1 MIWHAYQLTTLSFA
15 KTYQHGFGHS
25 SVFMPQNFIKDLQQ
39 QWTVSGMKKNFK
51 GVKSARVAFCWSE
64 NGVHR
69 VQCSAMLICLMATG
83 GTQAAPYIENGK
95 GGDPA
100 SWRSSEFNADWGL
113 GAIHADHAYAAGYTG
128 KGIRLG
134 IFDQPVYARHPEFV
148 GQDKVINLVTEG
160 IREYTDPYIPVK
172 KGDAFH
178 YDGTPG
184 VVSDGTL
191 GSHGTHVGGIAA
203 GSRDGGA
210 MHGVAFNAQIIS
222 AENGDPGPEDGIIL
236 GNDGAVY
243 QAGWDALVTSGARI
257 INNSWGIGITEKFYQ
272 GGYDPAYPH
281 FTVDDAQKQFDQI
294 KVILGTK
301 PGGAYQGA
309 IDAAHSGVVT
319 IFGTGNNG
327 NLNNPD
333 AIAGLAYFVQDIAPD
348 WLTVAGLQEPTSTD
362 GYSISTFSS
371 RCGYTASFCVSAP
384 GTRVYSSVI
393 EGTSLDNLTTG
404 YAIHSGTSMAAP
416 HVAGSVAVLMERFP
430 YLNGAQVADVLKT
443 TATDMGAPGID
454 AIYGWGMINLGK
466 AINGPGMLVTVG
478 DIPDEFRIPD
488 PTGVVYGPTQ
498 FVVDLPG
505 VGAVLDKGKPT
516 ERICSDALCGLDFWT
531 NDISGH
537 GGLTKQGIGTL
548 VLTGNNTYSGPTLV
562 SQGRLAINGSVTSDV
577 SVQSSGIVG
586 GSGIVGSLTAHSG
599 GTVAPG
605 TPTDS
610 LNVAG
615 NVIFEPGSR
624 YEVEVGLDG
633 QSNRLQS
640 SGLAMIGGGEVA
652 VTLEDSSNLLTESE
666 IRSQLGQQY
675 SILGAQQGVR
685 GQFDA
690 VVPNYLFL
698 ATGLSYQPDRVT
710 LSIGRNGRSFASV
723 AQTPNERAVAA
734 AADRLAAGNPVYESI
749 LNSDTAGK
757 ARQAFRQLSGQIHA
771 DIAPALVN
779 DSRYLREA
787 LNGRLRQAEGLAS
800 PSVIRADED
809 GAWAQLLGMWDH
821 ATGDVNA
828 AGYQASTYGVLVGL
842 DAAPAA
848 DWRLGVATGYTRT
861 SLYGGYSSKAD
872 SDNYHLAAYG
882 DSQFGALSLRGGAGY
897 TWHRID
903 TRRLVNYGV
912 QSDRDTARYSARTGQ
927 LFAEVGYSVQGEWLN
942 LEPFVN
948 LAYVNFGN
956 NGISE
961 QGGAAALHG
970 DKQHTDATVS
980 TLGLRAGTVWQVTPG
995 TTVVMRSELGWQ
1007 HQYGGLEQGTGL
1019 RFYGDNAPFVVD
1031 SVPVS
1036 REGMVLKVETE
1047 VVANENT
1054 TLSLGYSGQL
1064 SQNHQ
1069 DNSVNAGFTWRF

>member
-1 MIWHAYQLTTLSFA
+1 
-15 KTYQHGFGHS
+15 
-25 SVFMPQNFIKDLQQ
+25 
-39 QWTVSGMKKNFK
+39 
-51 GVKSARVAFCWSE
+51 
-64 NGVHR
+64 
-69 VQCSAMLICLMATG
+69 MLICLTAIG
-83 GTQAAPYIENGK
+83 GAQAATYIENGK
-95 GGDPA
+95 AGDPA
-100 SWRSSEFNADWGL
+100 SWRSSEFNAEWGL
-113 GAIHADHAYAAGYTG
+113 GAIHADQAYAAGYTG
-128 KGIRLG
+128 KGIKLG
-134 IFDQPVYARHPEFV
+134 IFDQPVYAKHPEFA
-148 GQDKVINLVTEG
+148 GENKVINLVTEG

-172 KGDAFH
+172 KGDAFR
-178 YDGTPG
+178 YDGTPS
-184 VVSDGTL
+184 VDSDGTL

-243 QAGWDALVTSGARI
+243 QAGWDALVASGARI
-257 INNSWGIGITEKFYQ
+257 INNSWGIGITDKFAK
-272 GGYDPAYPH
+272 GGKDPAYPH

-309 IDAAHSGVVT
+309 IDAARSGVVT
-319 IFGTGNNG
+319 IFAAGNDY

-333 AIAGLAYFVQDIAPD
+333 AMAGLAYFVPDIAPN
-348 WLTVAGLQEPTSTD
+348 WLSVASLQDPTNTGD
-362 GYSISTFSS
+362 YSISTFSS

-393 EGTSLDNLTTG
+393 EGTSVENLTTG
-404 YAIHSGTSMAAP
+404 YAKYSGTSMAAP

-454 AIYGWGMINLGK
+454 ALYGWGMINLGK
-466 AINGPGMLVTVG
+466 AINGPGMLVTAE
-478 DIPDEFRIPD
+478 DIPEEFRIPD
-488 PTGVVYGPTQ
+488 PTGVAYGPTQ

-516 ERICSDALCGLDFWT
+516 ERVCSSDLCGLDFWS

-548 VLTGNNTYSGPTLV
+548 VLTGNNTYAGPTLV
-562 SQGRLAINGSVTSDV
+562 NQGRLAVNGSVTSAV
-577 SVQSSGIVG
+577 SVQNGGIVG
-586 GSGIVGSLTAHSG
+586 GSGTVGSLIARQG

-605 TPTDS
+605 NSIGT

-615 NVIFEPGSR
+615 NVSFEPGSR
-624 YEVEVGLDG
+624 YAVEVGPNG
-633 QSNRLQS
+633 QSDRIQS
-640 SGLAMIGGGEVA
+640 SGSATIGGGEVA
-652 VTLEDSSNLLTESE
+652 VTLENSPNLLTQSE
-666 IRSQLGQQY
+666 VRSLLGQQY
-675 SILGAQQGVR
+675 NILSAQQGVS

-690 VVPNYLFL
+690 VAPNYLFL
-698 ATGLSYQPDRVT
+698 GTGLSYQPTGVT
-710 LSIGRNGRSFASV
+710 LSVGRNGTSFASV

-734 AADRLAAGNPVYESI
+734 AADALAAGNPVYES
-749 LNSDTAGK
+749 LLGSGTAGE

-771 DIAPALVN
+771 DIASALVN

-800 PSVIRADED
+800 SSAIKADEG
-809 GAWAQLLGMWDH
+809 GAWAQLLGAWDH
-821 ATGDVNA
+821 ASGDANA
-828 AGYQASTYGVLVGL
+828 TGYQASTYGVLVGL
-842 DAAPAA
+842 DSAVAD

-861 SLYGGYSSKAD
+861 SLHGGYGSKAD

-882 DSQFGALSLRGGAGY
+882 DKQFGALALRGGAGY

-903 TRRLVNYGV
+903 TKRSVNYGM
-912 QSDRDTARYSARTGQ
+912 QSDRDTAKYSARTEQ
-927 LFAEVGYSVQGEWLN
+927 LFAEAGYSVQGEWLN

-948 LAYVNFGN
+948 LAYVNFEN
-956 NGISE
+956 NGIAES
-961 QGGAAALHG
+961 GGAAALRG

-980 TLGLRAGTVWQVTPG
+980 TLGLRADTAWQVSPG
-995 TTVVMRSELGWQ
+995 TTVALRSELGWQ
-1007 HQYGGLEQGTGL
+1007 HQYGGLERGTGL
-1019 RFYGDNAPFVVD
+1019 RFNGGNAPFVVD

-1036 REGMVLKVETE
+1036 RDGMVLKAGAE
-1047 VVANENT
+1047 VAVNENA
-1054 TLSLGYSGQL
+1054 TLSLGYGGLL
-1064 SQNHQ
+1064 SQHHQ

>member
-1 MIWHAYQLTTLSFA
+1 
-15 KTYQHGFGHS
+15 
-25 SVFMPQNFIKDLQQ
+25 
-39 QWTVSGMKKNFK
+39 
-51 GVKSARVAFCWSE
+51 
-64 NGVHR
+64 
-69 VQCSAMLICLMATG
+69 MLICLTAIG
-83 GTQAAPYIENGK
+83 GAQAASYIENGK
-95 GGDPA
+95 AGDPA
-100 SWRSSEFNADWGL
+100 SWRSSEFNAEWGL
-113 GAIHADHAYAAGYTG
+113 GAIHADQAYAAGYTG
-128 KGIRLG
+128 KGIKLG
-134 IFDQPVYARHPEFV
+134 IFDQPVYAKHPEFA
-148 GQDKVINLVTEG
+148 GENKVINLVTEG

-172 KGDAFH
+172 KGDTFR
-178 YDGTPG
+178 YDGTPS
-184 VVSDGTL
+184 VDSDGTL

-243 QAGWDALVTSGARI
+243 QAGWDALVASGARI
-257 INNSWGIGITEKFYQ
+257 INNSWGIGITEKFEE

-281 FTVDDAQKQFDQI
+281 FTVNDAQKQFDQI
-294 KVILGTK
+294 KQILGTK

-309 IDAAHSGVVT
+309 IDAARSGVVT
-319 IFGTGNNG
+319 IFAAGNDG

-333 AIAGLAYFVQDIAPD
+333 AMAGLAYFVPEIAPN
-348 WLTVAGLQEPTSTD
+348 WLSVASLQDPSNSGD
-362 GYSISTFSS
+362 YSISTFSS

-393 EGTSLDNLTTG
+393 EGTSVENLTTG
-404 YAIHSGTSMAAP
+404 YAKYSGTSMAAP

-430 YLNGAQVADVLKT
+430 YLNGAQVAEVLKT

-454 AIYGWGMINLGK
+454 ALYGWGMINLGK
-466 AINGPGMLVTVG
+466 AINGPGMLATVE
-478 DIPDEFRIPD
+478 DIPEEFRIPD
-488 PTGVVYGPTQ
+488 PTGVAYGPTQ

-516 ERICSDALCGLDFWT
+516 ERVCSDVLCGLDFWS

-562 SQGRLAINGSVTSDV
+562 NQGRLAVNGSVTSAV
-577 SVQSSGIVG
+577 SVQSGGIVG
-586 GSGIVGSLTAHSG
+586 GSGTVGSLTARQG

-605 TPTDS
+605 NSIGT

-615 NVIFEPGSR
+615 NVSFEPGSR
-624 YEVEVGLDG
+624 YAVEVGPNG
-633 QSNRLQS
+633 QSDRIQS
-640 SGLAMIGGGEVA
+640 SGSATIGGGEVA
-652 VTLEDSSNLLTESE
+652 VTLENSPNLLTQSE
-666 IRSQLGQQY
+666 VRSLLGQQY
-675 SILGAQQGVR
+675 NILSAQQGVS

-690 VVPNYLFL
+690 VAPNYLFL
-698 ATGLSYQPDRVT
+698 GTGLSYQPTGVT
-710 LSIGRNGRSFASV
+710 LSVGRNGTSFASV
-723 AQTPNERAVAA
+723 AQTANERAVAA
-734 AADRLAAGNPVYESI
+734 AADALAAGNPVYES
-749 LNSDTAGK
+749 LLGSGTAGE

-771 DIAPALVN
+771 DIASALVN

-800 PSVIRADED
+800 SSAIKADEG
-809 GAWAQLLGMWDH
+809 GAWAQLLGAWDH
-821 ATGDVNA
+821 ASGDANA
-828 AGYQASTYGVLVGL
+828 TGYQASTYGVLVGL
-842 DAAPAA
+842 DSAAAD

-861 SLYGGYSSKAD
+861 SLHGGYGSKAD

-882 DSQFGALSLRGGAGY
+882 DKQFGALALRGGAGY

-903 TRRLVNYGV
+903 TKRSVNYGM
-912 QSDRDTARYSARTGQ
+912 QSDRDTAKYSARTEQ
-927 LFAEVGYSVQGEWLN
+927 LFAEAGYSVQGEWLN

-948 LAYVNFGN
+948 LAYVNFEN
-956 NGISE
+956 NGIAES
-961 QGGAAALHG
+961 GGAAALRG

-980 TLGLRAGTVWQVTPG
+980 TLGLRADTAWQVTPG
-995 TTVVMRSELGWQ
+995 TTVALRSELGWQ
-1007 HQYGGLEQGTGL
+1007 HQYGSLERGTGL
-1019 RFYGDNAPFVVD
+1019 RFNGGNAPFVVD

-1036 REGMVLKVETE
+1036 RDGMVLKAGAE
-1047 VVANENT
+1047 VAVNENA
-1054 TLSLGYSGQL
+1054 TLSLGYGGLL

>member
-1 MIWHAYQLTTLSFA
+1 
-15 KTYQHGFGHS
+15 
-25 SVFMPQNFIKDLQQ
+25 
-39 QWTVSGMKKNFK
+39 
-51 GVKSARVAFCWSE
+51 
-64 NGVHR
+64 
-69 VQCSAMLICLMATG
+69 MLICLTAIG
-83 GTQAAPYIENGK
+83 GAQAASYIENGK
-95 GGDPA
+95 AGDPA
-100 SWRSSEFNADWGL
+100 SWRSSEFNAEWGL
-113 GAIHADHAYAAGYTG
+113 GAIHADQAYAAGYTG
-128 KGIRLG
+128 KGIKLG
-134 IFDQPVYARHPEFV
+134 IFDQPVYAKHPEFA
-148 GQDKVINLVTEG
+148 GENKVINLVTEG

-172 KGDAFH
+172 KGDIFR
-178 YDGTPG
+178 YDGTPS
-184 VVSDGTL
+184 VDSDGTL

-243 QAGWDALVTSGARI
+243 QAGWDALVASGARI
-257 INNSWGIGITEKFYQ
+257 INNSWGIGITEKFEE

-281 FTVDDAQKQFDQI
+281 FTVNDAQKQFDQI
-294 KVILGTK
+294 KQILGTK

-309 IDAAHSGVVT
+309 IDAARSGVVT
-319 IFGTGNNG
+319 IFAAGNDG

-333 AIAGLAYFVQDIAPD
+333 AMAGLAYFVPEIAPN
-348 WLTVAGLQEPTSTD
+348 WLSVASLQDPSNSGD
-362 GYSISTFSS
+362 YSISTFSS

-393 EGTSLDNLTTG
+393 EGTSVENLTTG
-404 YAIHSGTSMAAP
+404 YAKYSGTSMAAP

-430 YLNGAQVADVLKT
+430 YLNGAQVAEVLKT

-454 AIYGWGMINLGK
+454 ALYGWGMINLGK
-466 AINGPGMLVTVG
+466 AINGPGMLATVE
-478 DIPDEFRIPD
+478 DIPEEFRIPD
-488 PTGVVYGPTQ
+488 PTGVAYGPTQ

-516 ERICSDALCGLDFWT
+516 ERVCSDVLCGLDFWS

-537 GGLTKQGIGTL
+537 GGLTKEGMGTL

-562 SQGRLAINGSVTSDV
+562 NQGRLAVNGSVTSAV
-577 SVQSSGIVG
+577 SVQSGGIVG
-586 GSGIVGSLTAHSG
+586 GSGTVGSLTARQG

-605 TPTDS
+605 NSIGT

-615 NVIFEPGSR
+615 NVSFEPGSR
-624 YEVEVGLDG
+624 YAVEVGPNG
-633 QSNRLQS
+633 QSDRIQS
-640 SGLAMIGGGEVA
+640 SGSATIGGGEVA
-652 VTLEDSSNLLTESE
+652 VTLENSPNLLTQSE
-666 IRSQLGQQY
+666 VRSLLGQQY
-675 SILGAQQGVR
+675 TILSAQQGVS

-690 VVPNYLFL
+690 VAPNYLFL
-698 ATGLSYQPDRVT
+698 GTGLSYQPTGVT
-710 LSIGRNGRSFASV
+710 LSVGRNGTSFASV

-734 AADRLAAGNPVYESI
+734 AADALAAGNPVYES
-749 LNSDTAGK
+749 LLGSGTAGE

-771 DIAPALVN
+771 DIASALVN

-800 PSVIRADED
+800 SSAIKADEG
-809 GAWAQLLGMWDH
+809 GAWAQLLGAWDH
-821 ATGDVNA
+821 ASGDANA
-828 AGYQASTYGVLVGL
+828 TGYQASTYGVLVGL
-842 DAAPAA
+842 DSAAAD

-861 SLYGGYSSKAD
+861 SLHGGYGSKAD

-882 DSQFGALSLRGGAGY
+882 DKQFGALALRGGAGY

-903 TRRLVNYGV
+903 TKRSVNYGM
-912 QSDRDTARYSARTGQ
+912 QSDRDTAKYSARTEQ
-927 LFAEVGYSVQGEWLN
+927 LFAEAGYSVQGEWLN

-948 LAYVNFGN
+948 LAYVNFEN
-956 NGISE
+956 NGIAES
-961 QGGAAALHG
+961 GGAAALRG

-980 TLGLRAGTVWQVTPG
+980 TLGLRADTEWQVSAG
-995 TTVVMRSELGWQ
+995 TTVALRSELGWQ
-1007 HQYGGLEQGTGL
+1007 HQYGGLERGTGL
-1019 RFYGDNAPFVVD
+1019 RFNGGNAPFVVD

-1036 REGMVLKVETE
+1036 RDGMVLKAGAE
-1047 VVANENT
+1047 VAVNENA
-1054 TLSLGYSGQL
+1054 TLSLGYGGLL

>member
-1 MIWHAYQLTTLSFA
+1 
-15 KTYQHGFGHS
+15 
-25 SVFMPQNFIKDLQQ
+25 
-39 QWTVSGMKKNFK
+39 
-51 GVKSARVAFCWSE
+51 
-64 NGVHR
+64 
-69 VQCSAMLICLMATG
+69 MLICLTAIG
-83 GTQAAPYIENGK
+83 GAQAASYIENGK
-95 GGDPA
+95 AGDPA
-100 SWRSSEFNADWGL
+100 SWRSSEFNAEWGL
-113 GAIHADHAYAAGYTG
+113 GAIHADQAYAAGYTG
-128 KGIRLG
+128 KGIKLG
-134 IFDQPVYARHPEFV
+134 IFDQPVYAKHPEFA
-148 GQDKVINLVTEG
+148 GENKVINLVTEG

-172 KGDAFH
+172 KGDTFR
-178 YDGTPG
+178 YDGTPS
-184 VVSDGTL
+184 VDSDGTL

-243 QAGWDALVTSGARI
+243 QAGWDALVASGARI
-257 INNSWGIGITEKFYQ
+257 INNSWGIGITEKFEE

-281 FTVDDAQKQFDQI
+281 FTVNDAQKQFDQI
-294 KVILGTK
+294 KQILGTK

-309 IDAAHSGVVT
+309 IDAARSGVVT
-319 IFGTGNNG
+319 IFAAGNDG

-333 AIAGLAYFVQDIAPD
+333 AMAGLAYFVPEIAPN
-348 WLTVAGLQEPTSTD
+348 WLSVASLQDPSNSGD
-362 GYSISTFSS
+362 YSISTFSS

-393 EGTSLDNLTTG
+393 EGTSVENLTTG
-404 YAIHSGTSMAAP
+404 YAKYSGTSMAAP

-430 YLNGAQVADVLKT
+430 YLNGAQVAEVLKT

-454 AIYGWGMINLGK
+454 ALYGWGMINLGK
-466 AINGPGMLVTVG
+466 AINGPGMLATVE
-478 DIPDEFRIPD
+478 DIPEEFRIPD
-488 PTGVVYGPTQ
+488 PTGVAYGPTQ

-516 ERICSDALCGLDFWT
+516 ERVCSDVLCGLDFWS

-562 SQGRLAINGSVTSDV
+562 NQGRLAVNGSVTSAV
-577 SVQSSGIVG
+577 SVQSGGIVG
-586 GSGIVGSLTAHSG
+586 GSGTLSSLTARDG

-605 TPTDS
+605 NSIGT

-615 NVIFEPGSR
+615 NVSFEPGSR
-624 YEVEVGLDG
+624 YAVEVGPNG
-633 QSNRLQS
+633 QSDRIQS
-640 SGLAMIGGGEVA
+640 SGSATIGGGEVA
-652 VTLEDSSNLLTESE
+652 VTLENSPNLLTQGEV
-666 IRSQLGQQY
+666 RSLLGQQY
-675 SILGAQQGVR
+675 TILSAQQGVS

-690 VVPNYLFL
+690 VAPNYLFL
-698 ATGLSYQPDRVT
+698 GTGLSYQPTGVT
-710 LSIGRNGRSFASV
+710 LSVGRNGTSFASV
-723 AQTPNERAVAA
+723 AQTSNERAVAA
-734 AADRLAAGNPVYESI
+734 AADALAAGNPVYES
-749 LNSDTAGK
+749 LLGSGTAGE

-771 DIAPALVN
+771 DIASALVN

-800 PSVIRADED
+800 SSAIKADEG
-809 GAWAQLLGMWDH
+809 GAWAQLLGAWDH
-821 ATGDVNA
+821 ASGDANA
-828 AGYQASTYGVLVGL
+828 TGYQASTYGVLVGL
-842 DAAPAA
+842 DSAAAD

-861 SLYGGYSSKAD
+861 SLHGGYGSKAD

-882 DSQFGALSLRGGAGY
+882 DKQFGALALRGGAGY

-903 TRRLVNYGV
+903 TKRSVNYGM
-912 QSDRDTARYSARTGQ
+912 QSDRDTAKYSARTEQ
-927 LFAEVGYSVQGEWLN
+927 LFAEAGYSVQGEWLN

-948 LAYVNFGN
+948 LAYVNFEN
-956 NGISE
+956 NGIAES
-961 QGGAAALHG
+961 GGAAALRG

-980 TLGLRAGTVWQVTPG
+980 TLGLRADTAWQVTPG
-995 TTVVMRSELGWQ
+995 TTVALRSELGWQ
-1007 HQYGGLEQGTGL
+1007 HQYGSLERGTGL
-1019 RFYGDNAPFVVD
+1019 RFNGGNAPFVVD

-1036 REGMVLKVETE
+1036 RDGMVLKAGAE
-1047 VVANENT
+1047 VAVNENA
-1054 TLSLGYSGQL
+1054 TLSLGYGGLL

>member
-1 MIWHAYQLTTLSFA
+1 
-15 KTYQHGFGHS
+15 
-25 SVFMPQNFIKDLQQ
+25 
-39 QWTVSGMKKNFK
+39 
-51 GVKSARVAFCWSE
+51 
-64 NGVHR
+64 
-69 VQCSAMLICLMATG
+69 MLICLTAIG
-83 GTQAAPYIENGK
+83 GAQAASYIENGK
-95 GGDPA
+95 AGDPA
-100 SWRSSEFNADWGL
+100 SWRSSEFNAEWGL
-113 GAIHADHAYAAGYTG
+113 GAIHADQAYAAGYTG
-128 KGIRLG
+128 KGIKLG
-134 IFDQPVYARHPEFV
+134 IFDQPVYAKHPEFA
-148 GQDKVINLVTEG
+148 GENKVINLVTEG

-172 KGDAFH
+172 KGDTFR
-178 YDGTPG
+178 YDGTPS
-184 VVSDGTL
+184 VDSDGTL

-243 QAGWDALVTSGARI
+243 QAGWDALVASGARI
-257 INNSWGIGITEKFYQ
+257 INNSWGIGITEKFEE

-281 FTVDDAQKQFDQI
+281 FTVNDAQKQFDQI
-294 KVILGTK
+294 KQILGTK

-309 IDAAHSGVVT
+309 IDAARSGVVT
-319 IFGTGNNG
+319 IFAAGNDG

-333 AIAGLAYFVQDIAPD
+333 AMAGLAYFVPDIAPN
-348 WLTVAGLQEPTSTD
+348 WLSVASLQDPSNSGD
-362 GYSISTFSS
+362 YSISTFSS

-393 EGTSLDNLTTG
+393 EGTSVENLTTG
-404 YAIHSGTSMAAP
+404 YAKYSGTSMAAP

-430 YLNGAQVADVLKT
+430 YLNGAQVAEVLKT

-454 AIYGWGMINLGK
+454 ALYGWGMINLGK
-466 AINGPGMLVTVG
+466 AINGPGMLATVE
-478 DIPDEFRIPD
+478 DIPEEFRIPD
-488 PTGVVYGPTQ
+488 PTGVAYGPTQ

-516 ERICSDALCGLDFWT
+516 ERVCSDVLCGLDFWS

-537 GGLTKQGIGTL
+537 GGLTKEGMGTL

-562 SQGRLAINGSVTSDV
+562 NQGRLAVNGSVTSTV
-577 SVQSSGIVG
+577 SVQSGGIVG
-586 GSGIVGSLTAHSG
+586 GSGTVGSLTARQG

-605 TPTDS
+605 NSIGT

-615 NVIFEPGSR
+615 NVSFEPGSR
-624 YEVEVGLDG
+624 YAVEVGPNG
-633 QSNRLQS
+633 QSDRIQS
-640 SGLAMIGGGEVA
+640 SGSATIGGGEVA
-652 VTLEDSSNLLTESE
+652 VTLENSPNLLTQSE
-666 IRSQLGQQY
+666 VRSLLGQQY
-675 SILGAQQGVR
+675 TILSAQQGVS

-690 VVPNYLFL
+690 VAPNYLFL
-698 ATGLSYQPDRVT
+698 GTGLSYQPTGVT
-710 LSIGRNGRSFASV
+710 LSVGRNGTSFASV

-734 AADRLAAGNPVYESI
+734 AADALAAGNPVYES
-749 LNSDTAGK
+749 LLGSGTAGE

-771 DIAPALVN
+771 DIASALVN

-800 PSVIRADED
+800 SSAIKADEG
-809 GAWAQLLGMWDH
+809 GAWAQLLGAWDH
-821 ATGDVNA
+821 ASGDANA
-828 AGYQASTYGVLVGL
+828 TGYQASTYGVLVGL
-842 DAAPAA
+842 DSAAAD

-861 SLYGGYSSKAD
+861 SLHGGYGSKAD

-882 DSQFGALSLRGGAGY
+882 DKQFGALALRGGAGY

-903 TRRLVNYGV
+903 TKRSVNYGM
-912 QSDRDTARYSARTGQ
+912 QSDRDTAKYSARTEQ
-927 LFAEVGYSVQGEWLN
+927 LFAEAGYSVQGEWLN

-948 LAYVNFGN
+948 LAYVNFEN
-956 NGISE
+956 NGIAES
-961 QGGAAALHG
+961 GGAAALRG

-980 TLGLRAGTVWQVTPG
+980 TLGLRADTEWQVSAG
-995 TTVVMRSELGWQ
+995 TTVALRSELGWQ
-1007 HQYGGLEQGTGL
+1007 HQYGGLERGTGL
-1019 RFYGDNAPFVVD
+1019 RFNGGNAPFVVD

-1036 REGMVLKVETE
+1036 RDGMVLKAGAE
-1047 VVANENT
+1047 VAVNENA
-1054 TLSLGYSGQL
+1054 TLSLGYGGLL

>member
-1 MIWHAYQLTTLSFA
+1 ME
-15 KTYQHGFGHS
+15 
-25 SVFMPQNFIKDLQQ
+25 
-39 QWTVSGMKKNFK
+39 KKLR
-51 GVKSARVAFCWSE
+51 GVKSARAAFGWPE
-64 NGVHR
+64 IGVHR
-69 VQCSAMLICLMATG
+69 AQWSAMLICLTAIG
-83 GTQAAPYIENGK
+83 GAQAASYIENGK
-95 GGDPA
+95 AGDPA
-100 SWRSSEFNADWGL
+100 SWRSSEFNAEWGL
-113 GAIHADHAYAAGYTG
+113 GAIHADQAYAAGYTG
-128 KGIRLG
+128 KGIKLG
-134 IFDQPVYARHPEFV
+134 IFDQPVYAKHPEFA
-148 GQDKVINLVTEG
+148 GENKVINLVTEG

-172 KGDAFH
+172 KGDTFR
-178 YDGTPG
+178 YDGTPS
-184 VVSDGTL
+184 VDSDGTL

-243 QAGWDALVTSGARI
+243 QAGWDALVASGARI
-257 INNSWGIGITEKFYQ
+257 INNSWGIGITEKFEE

-281 FTVDDAQKQFDQI
+281 FTVNDAQKQFDQI
-294 KVILGTK
+294 KQILGTK

-309 IDAAHSGVVT
+309 IDAARSGVVT
-319 IFGTGNNG
+319 IFAAGNDG

-333 AIAGLAYFVQDIAPD
+333 AMAGLAYFVPEIAPN
-348 WLTVAGLQEPTSTD
+348 WLSVASLQDPSNSGD
-362 GYSISTFSS
+362 YSISTFSS

-393 EGTSLDNLTTG
+393 EGTSVENLTTG
-404 YAIHSGTSMAAP
+404 YAKYSGTSMAAP

-430 YLNGAQVADVLKT
+430 YLNGAQVAEVLKT

-454 AIYGWGMINLGK
+454 ALYGWGMINLGK
-466 AINGPGMLVTVG
+466 AINGPGMLATVE
-478 DIPDEFRIPD
+478 DIPEEFRIPD
-488 PTGVVYGPTQ
+488 PTGVAYGPTQ

-516 ERICSDALCGLDFWT
+516 ERVCSDVLCGLDFWS

-537 GGLTKQGIGTL
+537 GGLTKEGMGTL

-562 SQGRLAINGSVTSDV
+562 NQGRLAVNGSVTSTV
-577 SVQSSGIVG
+577 SVQSGGIVG
-586 GSGIVGSLTAHSG
+586 GSGTVGSLTARQG

-605 TPTDS
+605 NSIGT

-615 NVIFEPGSR
+615 NVSFEPGSR
-624 YEVEVGLDG
+624 YAVEVGPNG
-633 QSNRLQS
+633 QSDRIQS
-640 SGLAMIGGGEVA
+640 SGSATIGGGEVA
-652 VTLEDSSNLLTESE
+652 VTLENSPNLLTQSE
-666 IRSQLGQQY
+666 VRSLLGQQY
-675 SILGAQQGVR
+675 TILSAQQGVS

-690 VVPNYLFL
+690 VAPNYLFL
-698 ATGLSYQPDRVT
+698 GTGLSYQPTGVT
-710 LSIGRNGRSFASV
+710 LSVGRNGTSFASV

-734 AADRLAAGNPVYESI
+734 AADALAAGNPVYES
-749 LNSDTAGK
+749 LLGSGTAGE

-771 DIAPALVN
+771 DIASALVN

-800 PSVIRADED
+800 SSAIKADEG
-809 GAWAQLLGMWDH
+809 GAWAQLLGAWDH
-821 ATGDVNA
+821 ASGDANA
-828 AGYQASTYGVLVGL
+828 TGYQASTYGVLVGL
-842 DAAPAA
+842 DSAAAD

-861 SLYGGYSSKAD
+861 SLHGGYGSKAD

-882 DSQFGALSLRGGAGY
+882 DKQFGALALRGGAGY

-903 TRRLVNYGV
+903 TKRSVNYGM
-912 QSDRDTARYSARTGQ
+912 QSDRDTAKYSARTEQ
-927 LFAEVGYSVQGEWLN
+927 LFAEAGYSVQGEWLN

-948 LAYVNFGN
+948 LAYVNFEN
-956 NGISE
+956 NGIAES
-961 QGGAAALHG
+961 GGAAALRG

-980 TLGLRAGTVWQVTPG
+980 TLGLRADTEWQVSAG
-995 TTVVMRSELGWQ
+995 TTVALRSELGWQ
-1007 HQYGGLEQGTGL
+1007 HQYGGLERGTGL
-1019 RFYGDNAPFVVD
+1019 RFNGGNAPFVVD

-1036 REGMVLKVETE
+1036 RDGMVLKAGAE
-1047 VVANENT
+1047 VAVNENA
-1054 TLSLGYSGQL
+1054 TLSLGYGGLL